1 MAITFAVMAAI
12 IMNVLDTTIVNVAL
26 PNMEGA
32 LRANADQGTW
42 ILTTY
47 LLAMVI
53 VTPLTGLIVER
64 YGQHRAMLW
73 SVGVFVFSSAMSGQ
87 AHSLIEMVFWR
98 FLQGAFGAAMVPIGQ
113 SVLVA
118 SYPPERRAVAMATL
132 GMGIMLGPIAG
143 PILGGFLTDE
153 MNWRWCFYVNVPVG
167 LLALLLIWLYVPDS
181 GKSDQPRPIDWL
193 GFTLMAVGLGCLQLV
208 LSLGDQDDWFGSHF
222 IVSMTLI
229 AILALSFF
237 VWRSLDVAHPIVN
250 LRLLKDRSLALGSLG
265 IGVFG
270 LALYGVMIILPVYL
284 QDHMGYE
291 AVTSGLVMATQGV
304 GAMASMWLAG
314 RLLSRGASPRWMVF
328 VGILLGLLGSWYTM
342 DYNLDVSPWWIV
354 FPGLIRGLGLGLISI
369 PIFNLAFATLTKQQT
384 AEGSGIFN
392 LMRNLG
398 GSVGIAIIATIMTEQ
413 TQVAWNQIGGH
424 IDRFNPALSHYLA
437 AAHLPAGPVTWA
449 MMGHLLDR
457 QSAMR
462 GILDAFTFVFFSF
475 VAMIPMVLL
484 MRSSKSAPSETTS

>member
-1 MAITFAVMAAI
+1 M
-12 IMNVLDTTIVNVAL
+12 
-26 PNMEGA
+26 
-32 LRANADQGTW
+32 
-42 ILTTY
+42 
-47 LLAMVI
+47 
-53 VTPLTGLIVER
+53 
-64 YGQHRAMLW
+64 
-73 SVGVFVFSSAMSGQ
+73 
-87 AHSLIEMVFWR
+87 
-98 FLQGAFGAAMVPIGQ
+98 
-113 SVLVA
+113 
-118 SYPPERRAVAMATL
+118 
-132 GMGIMLGPIAG
+132 
-143 PILGGFLTDE
+143 
-153 MNWRWCFYVNVPVG
+153 
-167 LLALLLIWLYVPDS
+167 
-181 GKSDQPRPIDWL
+181 
-193 GFTLMAVGLGCLQLV
+193 
-208 LSLGDQDDWFGSHF
+208 
-222 IVSMTLI
+222 
-229 AILALSFF
+229 
-237 VWRSLDVAHPIVN
+237 AHPIVN

-291 AVTSGLVMATQGV
+291 AVTSGLVMAPQGV

-437 AAHLPAGPVTWA
+437 AAHLPAGTVTWA
-449 MMGHLLDR
+449 VMGHLLDQ